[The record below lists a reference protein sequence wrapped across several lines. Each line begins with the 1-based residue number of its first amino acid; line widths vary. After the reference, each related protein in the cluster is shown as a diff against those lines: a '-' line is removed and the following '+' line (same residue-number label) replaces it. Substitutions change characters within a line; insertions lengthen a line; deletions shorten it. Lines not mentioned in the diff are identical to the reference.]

1 MKKLLFISILSVFAV
16 ISSCDD
22 TDVVE
27 SQDDFLYR
35 ETGCANPW
43 DNDINRGWIP
53 EQRISYYL
61 IDVLEVEYSDF
72 TRTNDGILELCEAC
86 DCLTGNIIRFSADE
100 EFSEILLENGFELD
114 E

>member
-1 MKKLLFISILSVFAV
+1 MKKLLIISMLIVFAG

-35 ETGCANPW
+35 ETGCADPW
-43 DNDINRGWIP
+43 HTDISPDWIP
-53 EQRISYYL
+53 EQLISYYL

-72 TRTNDGILELCEAC
+72 TRTNDGIEELCDAS